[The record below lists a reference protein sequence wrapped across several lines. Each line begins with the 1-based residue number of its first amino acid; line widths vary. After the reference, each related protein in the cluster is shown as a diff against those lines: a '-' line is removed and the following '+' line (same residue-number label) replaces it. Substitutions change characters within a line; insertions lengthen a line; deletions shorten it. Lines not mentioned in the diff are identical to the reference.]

1 MQRLQSLQDRDPRQ
15 GQSPRFGNHVTL
27 QGDKEGIIRVGQT
40 VKLIT
45 P

>member
-15 GQSPRFGNHVTL
+15 GQSPLFGNHVTL

-45 P
+45 S